1 MTKNFELLTFE
12 ELLNLPI
19 DIESCFDPI
28 FESPQGLIDEWQ
40 AAYDAEPDEIPAFY
54 VTEGDGPLYFYYG
67 NTRIRVAEHFND
79 RGKPIGTLIED
90 VIRYSVAHQTEK
102 SAGN

>member
-28 FESPQGLIDEWQ
+28 FEPPQELLDEWQ
-40 AAYDAEPDEIPAFY
+40 TEPDEVPAFY

-67 NTRIRVAEHFND
+67 NTRIKVSEHFSD
-79 RGKPIGTLIED
+79 KGKPIGTLLED
-90 VIRYSVAHQTEK
+90 VIRYSAACQTEK
-102 SAGN
+102 S

>member
-28 FESPQGLIDEWQ
+28 FEPPADFIEEWYRDHEPQNPFSCKAVPQ
-40 AAYDAEPDEIPAFY
+40 
-54 VTEGDGPLYFYYG
+54 
-67 NTRIRVAEHFND
+67 
-79 RGKPIGTLIED
+79 
-90 VIRYSVAHQTEK
+90 S
-102 SAGN
+102 

>member
-28 FESPQGLIDEWQ
+28 FEPPQELIDKWQ
-40 AAYDAEPDEIPAFY
+40 AAYNAEPDEVPAFY

-79 RGKPIGTLIED
+79 RGKPIGTLLED
-90 VIRYSVAHQTEK
+90 VIRYSAAHQTEK
-102 SAGN
+102 PAEN

>member
-1 MTKNFELLTFE
+1 MTKNFEPLTFE
-12 ELLNLPI
+12 ELLNMPI

-40 AAYDAEPDEIPAFY
+40 AAYDAEPDEVPTFY